1 MELVSRQL
9 SGPKWYSSSE
19 RKEPCSDGLKDQRDE
34 EEEQEALRGPGSLL
48 PGSLVARLRVSSH
61 LTGPPVRSRTCEPTF
76 EPILPWSEPL
86 EPTLNPPQQPPFLQ
100 GLQVVGVPEVR
111 C

>member
-1 MELVSRQL
+1 
-9 SGPKWYSSSE
+9 
-19 RKEPCSDGLKDQRDE
+19 
-34 EEEQEALRGPGSLL
+34 LL